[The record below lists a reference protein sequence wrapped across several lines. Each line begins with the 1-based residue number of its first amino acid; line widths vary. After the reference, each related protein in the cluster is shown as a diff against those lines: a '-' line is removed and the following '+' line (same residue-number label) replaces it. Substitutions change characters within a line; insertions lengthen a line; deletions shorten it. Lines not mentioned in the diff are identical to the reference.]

1 MVEAVSPLMAKGDTI
16 VRTRFIKGLVAL
28 VAAIG
33 IAGCGQA
40 EPSPLPTATPD
51 SRVDRILEKLDEL
64 GDRLIELEAQ
74 AVILSVPI
82 PTPAVVEKPAPIQM
96 TGTLVPTPTHEMME
110 EAKVQDVAIIENY
123 AATRFFPRNIVVLKD
138 IPVRLYLTRLHRE
151 HVNKFAIEPFYRS
164 SDVILPGEIGVIEF
178 TPYQVGEFKIHNIG
192 HNFDAALVVVETEEE
207 RKRYIIGHNFDAALV
222 VVETEEERKRYRC
235 TPDVR
240 PYPQRGRLPHLP

>member
-138 IPVRLYLTRLHRE
+138 IP
-151 HVNKFAIEPFYRS
+151 EP
-164 SDVILPGEIGVIEF
+164 VP
-178 TPYQVGEFKIHNIG
+178 
-192 HNFDAALVVVETEEE
+192 
-207 RKRYIIGHNFDAALV
+207 
-222 VVETEEERKRYRC
+222 
-235 TPDVR
+235 
-240 PYPQRGRLPHLP
+240 